1 MVYFYQSQPEGS
13 LRSYQVV
20 TGKDK
25 FENDL
30 LIKWGYREL
39 GYVWFHVDNYSSGHI
54 YLKLFADEKSIAD
67 VPQEVVNDCLQLC
80 KSESIQGNKM
90 SHCTILCTPWHN
102 LRKSKD
108 FKPGEVSFKSL
119 QRCQKLVCH
128 GRDQK
133 LLNRL
138 AKTRVELF
146 EDVEE
151 TLHRAKKTKD
161 GDFFLNYIQVM
172 KERLLEEE
180 KERKRLKKLSK
191 KREISRE
198 NIHQDV

>member
-1 MVYFYQSQPEGS
+1 M
-13 LRSYQVV
+13 
-20 TGKDK
+20 
-25 FENDL
+25 
-30 LIKWGYREL
+30 
-39 GYVWFHVDNYSSGHI
+39 
-54 YLKLFADEKSIAD
+54 
-67 VPQEVVNDCLQLC
+67 
-80 KSESIQGNKM
+80 
-90 SHCTILCTPWHN
+90 
-102 LRKSKD
+102 
-108 FKPGEVSFKSL
+108 
-119 QRCQKLVCH
+119 
-128 GRDQK
+128 
-133 LLNRL
+133 
-138 AKTRVELF
+138 ELF